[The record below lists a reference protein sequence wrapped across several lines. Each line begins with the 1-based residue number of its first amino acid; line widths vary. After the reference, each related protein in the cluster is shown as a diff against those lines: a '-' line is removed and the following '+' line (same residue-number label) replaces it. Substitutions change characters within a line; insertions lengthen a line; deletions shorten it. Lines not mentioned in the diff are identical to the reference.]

1 MQPAMR
7 QGGVVCRRGSGY
19 SRDYDA
25 ADKGR
30 GGGGFDGHGS
40 RGYDQREDK
49 RGFGS
54 NFDQDER
61 RGSFRDR
68 PKGDYG
74 RPYAVLTVSA

>member
-1 MQPAMR
+1 MTDSLGDSCA
-7 QGGVVCRRGSGY
+7 CRRGSGY

-25 ADKGR
+25 DKG
-30 GGGGFDGHGS
+30 GGGGFESYGR
-40 RGYDQREDK
+40 RGYEQRDDK

-54 NFDQDER
+54 NYEQDER

-74 RPYAVLTVSA
+74 KIPVRQHK